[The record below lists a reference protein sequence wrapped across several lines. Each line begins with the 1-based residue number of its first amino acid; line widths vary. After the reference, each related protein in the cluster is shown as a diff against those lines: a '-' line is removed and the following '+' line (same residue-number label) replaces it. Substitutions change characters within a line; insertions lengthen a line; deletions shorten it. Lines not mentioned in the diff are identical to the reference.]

1 MHAAFSSISEGI
13 LLNAIY
19 LWEAAGN
26 IKYSFSHWL
35 ISSTMK
41 KSKEERAFTSDY
53 VSGYVFLHVINNFTH
68 YTVQKNS

>member
-41 KSKEERAFTSDY
+41 INQKRTELLL
-53 VSGYVFLHVINNFTH
+53 FLHVINNFTE
-68 YTVQKNS
+68 